1 MRAVFF
7 DMDDTLLEPRHPS
20 PLLDFKNKWGL
31 PIDQLVI
38 EGIRKYPEAEQQ
50 NILKEF
56 RAMELALSQSALL
69 RSGIEELLAALRK
82 NSVYTALITNNHR
95 QSTAIILA
103 KHQLHF
109 DLVLTR
115 EDGRPKPA
123 PDLLLKALEHF
134 ALEKQQAIFVGDS
147 WADQQAAQQAG
158 IRAFFLATPTNADLS
173 PRFESPHSLLLGLQE
188 AKLL

>member
-20 PLLDFKNKWGL
+20 PLLGFKRKWGL
-31 PIDQLVI
+31 PLDRLVI
-38 EGIRKYPEAEQQ
+38 EGVRHYPAAERQA
-50 NILKEF
+50 ILEEF
-56 RAMELALSQSALL
+56 QAMELALSQSALL
-69 RSGIEELLAALRK
+69 RAGVEELLAALREGK
-82 NSVYTALITNNHR
+82 VYTALITNNHR
-95 QSTAIILA
+95 ESTATVLA
-103 KHQLHF
+103 KHRLRF

-115 EDGRPKPA
+115 EDGPPKPA

-134 ALEKQQAIFVGDS
+134 ALDRRQAIFVGDS

-173 PRFESPHSLLLGLQE
+173 PRFGSPNELLLALKE

>member
-1 MRAVFF
+1 
-7 DMDDTLLEPRHPS
+7 MDDTLLEPRHPS
-20 PLLDFKNKWGL
+20 PLLNFKNKWGL

-82 NSVYTALITNNHR
+82 NAVYTALITNNHR
-95 QSTAIILA
+95 QSTAIVLA

-158 IRAFFLATPTNADLS
+158 IWAFFLATPTNTDLS

>member
-20 PLLDFKNKWGL
+20 PLVTFKTKWGL
-31 PIDQLVI
+31 PVDKLVI
-38 EGIRKYPEAEQQ
+38 EGVRSHPEAEQPI
-50 NILKEF
+50 ILEEF
-56 RAMELALSQSALL
+56 RNMELALSEAALL
-69 RSGIEELLAALRK
+69 RAGIEDLLSALHEQH
-82 NSVYTALITNNHR
+82 VYTALITNNHR
-95 QSTAIILA
+95 ESTAIVLS
-103 KHQLHF
+103 KHRLSF

-134 ALEKQQAIFVGDS
+134 ALEKHQAIFVGDS

-158 IRAFFLATPTNADLS
+158 LRAFFLATPDNADLA
-173 PRFESPHSLLLGLQE
+173 PRFESPHALLNGLKQ